1 LWFGEPSKDIEVVGV
16 GRELKEESDIVH
28 CPSSCGIGAVFL
40 FATTDWRSLAL
51 TGHAVVLGHLTAV
64 AAVSWGGAALAA
76 CAAAVVAAAVSAA
89 AIFAALVAAVTAFA
103 APVVAAAAT
112 IAAAAVAAAVGAAA
126 VGATAVA
133 LERKLGWRWDSLLSS
148 QSARLCLS
156 FSNLLGFAVRFL
168 DFFLLTAVLPAGVSL
183 HVKLICCPP
192 RFVCS
197 TNLAGVPFTKQSQYS
212 ASAREAV
219 GPRICADQLEYS
231 PAGDREGVVLEFVRC
246 VLLVVILR

>member
-1 LWFGEPSKDIEVVGV
+1 LWFGEPSKDIKVVGV
-16 GRELKEESDIVH
+16 DSELKEESDIVH

-40 FATTDWRSLAL
+40 FATTDGHSLAL

-89 AIFAALVAAVTAFA
+89 AIFAAVVAATAFA
-103 APVVAAAAT
+103 CAVAARVVVAAAT
-112 IAAAAVAAAVGAAA
+112 IAAAAVTTAAGAAA
-126 VGATAVA
+126 VGAPVVA
-133 LERKLGWRWDSLLSS
+133 PERLGWWRDALLSS
-148 QSARLCLS
+148 QSTRLCLS

-168 DFFLLTAVLPAGVSL
+168 DFFFLTAVLPAGVSL

-212 ASAREAV
+212 ARAREAV

-231 PAGDREGVVLEFVRC
+231 PAGDREGVVLE
-246 VLLVVILR
+246 

>member
-1 LWFGEPSKDIEVVGV
+1 MGVEVDGETPDASQEGEELWFGEPSKDIEVVGV

-133 LERKLGWRWDSLLSS
+133 LERKLGWRWDALLSS

-197 TNLAGVPFTKQSQYS
+197 TNLAGMPFTKQSQ
-212 ASAREAV
+212 
-219 GPRICADQLEYS
+219 
-231 PAGDREGVVLEFVRC
+231 
-246 VLLVVILR
+246 

>member
-1 LWFGEPSKDIEVVGV
+1 ML
-16 GRELKEESDIVH
+16 
-28 CPSSCGIGAVFL
+28 L
-40 FATTDWRSLAL
+40 FS
-51 TGHAVVLGHLTAV
+51 
-64 AAVSWGGAALAA
+64 LAA
-76 CAAAVVAAAVSAA
+76 CAVAVMAAAVSAA
-89 AIFAALVAAVTAFA
+89 AIFAALVAAVAAFA

-197 TNLAGVPFTKQSQYS
+197 TNLAGMPFTKQSQYS

-219 GPRICADQLEYS
+219 GPRICADQLKYS